1 MNDLTWVDYA
11 IVIAVT
17 LSVLV
22 GLSQGF
28 FRSVCALGG
37 LILGLAVAAWNYA
50 IVAAPINGLLHAEE
64 ASNIIAFI
72 LIAMLVMIVTGI
84 LGTLLHKTFQKIGL
98 GCLDRLGGAIF
109 GFFQGVVLVTL
120 VILATIAFYPQARWL
135 MDAKLPRHFFAA
147 CHLTVDFT
155 PRQLSDRVRRG
166 LGILESETPE
176 WLHPNQ
182 SQP

>member
-11 IVIAVT
+11 IVIAMT
-17 LSVLV
+17 LSILA

-37 LILGLAVAAWNYA
+37 LILGLAIAAWNYP
-50 IVAAPINGLLHAEE
+50 IAAATINRFVHEEE

-72 LIAMLVMIVTGI
+72 LIAMLVMIVAGI
-84 LGTLLHKTFQKIGL
+84 LGTVLHKTFQKIGL
-98 GCLDRLGGAIF
+98 GCLDRLGGAVF
-109 GFFQGVVLVTL
+109 GFFQGVIMVTL

-166 LGILESETPE
+166 LAILESETPE
-176 WLHPNQ
+176 WLHPNE
-182 SQP
+182 SKP